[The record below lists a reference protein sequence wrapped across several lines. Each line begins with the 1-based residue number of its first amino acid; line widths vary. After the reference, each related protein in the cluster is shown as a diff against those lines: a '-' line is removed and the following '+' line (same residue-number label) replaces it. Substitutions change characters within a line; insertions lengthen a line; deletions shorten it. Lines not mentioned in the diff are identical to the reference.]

1 MNLYFAVALST
12 QSYNV
17 CIIFN
22 ILIVDRLVG
31 GIKLFFFFV
40 GLIYEQLG
48 KWSP

>member
-31 GIKLFFFFV
+31 GIKLFFFFCWFD
-40 GLIYEQLG
+40 L
-48 KWSP
+48 